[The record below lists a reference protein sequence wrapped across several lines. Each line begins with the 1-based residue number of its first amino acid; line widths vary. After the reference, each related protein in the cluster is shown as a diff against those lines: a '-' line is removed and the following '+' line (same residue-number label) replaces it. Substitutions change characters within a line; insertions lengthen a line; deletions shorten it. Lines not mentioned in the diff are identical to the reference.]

1 MDIPKVEIRK
11 SLLPL
16 SWLYGTVVS
25 FRNWLF
31 NKNIL
36 KQRSFSIPIICVGN
50 ITAGGTGK
58 TPHIEYLIRLL
69 SPKFKV
75 AVLSRGY
82 KRKSKGFLI
91 VDTNSNVRNVGDEPL
106 QIKKKFP
113 DTLVVVDK
121 NRDAQ
126 RALYERFAPVMMSV
140 CIRYCGDE
148 DIARDLLHDGFIRVF
163 TQIGSFT
170 GKGSFEGWL
179 RRIFVNLALENY
191 RKEKRKNLFLE
202 EYGQMYINE
211 SEDQADDLL
220 DIEDIPRE
228 VVFEMIRNLPTG
240 YRTVFNLY
248 IFEDMS
254 HKEIAEELGI
264 NEAASRSQFFR
275 AKTLLKK
282 KIEAML
288 EKNHQ
293 RKVQ

>member
-1 MDIPKVEIRK
+1 MDDSQLISACK
-11 SLLPL
+11 
-16 SWLYGTVVS
+16 
-25 FRNWLF
+25 
-31 NKNIL
+31 
-36 KQRSFSIPIICVGN
+36 KQ
-50 ITAGGTGK
+50 
-58 TPHIEYLIRLL
+58 
-69 SPKFKV
+69 
-75 AVLSRGY
+75 
-82 KRKSKGFLI
+82 
-91 VDTNSNVRNVGDEPL
+91 
-106 QIKKKFP
+106 
-113 DTLVVVDK
+113 

-170 GKGSFEGWL
+170 GRGSFEGWL

>member
-1 MDIPKVEIRK
+1 
-11 SLLPL
+11 
-16 SWLYGTVVS
+16 
-25 FRNWLF
+25 
-31 NKNIL
+31 
-36 KQRSFSIPIICVGN
+36 
-50 ITAGGTGK
+50 
-58 TPHIEYLIRLL
+58 
-69 SPKFKV
+69 
-75 AVLSRGY
+75 
-82 KRKSKGFLI
+82 
-91 VDTNSNVRNVGDEPL
+91 
-106 QIKKKFP
+106 
-113 DTLVVVDK
+113 
-121 NRDAQ
+121 
-126 RALYERFAPVMMSV
+126 
-140 CIRYCGDE
+140 
-148 DIARDLLHDGFIRVF
+148 
-163 TQIGSFT
+163 
-170 GKGSFEGWL
+170 
-179 RRIFVNLALENY
+179 
-191 RKEKRKNLFLE
+191 
-202 EYGQMYINE
+202 MYINE